1 MDEARNRLAAEAQK
15 REEKIRAIK
24 GMIEAEKQKFVAS
37 INERLENM
45 IKDVVVTKVKER
57 VKSQVGFDV
66 EAHQEFPLTL
76 LQKVAELLQP
86 YHKVL
91 QGNKGRTL
99 RNKMFLTN
107 M

>member
-1 MDEARNRLAAEAQK
+1 MTVFTAQVDEARNRLAVEAQK
-15 REEKIRAIK
+15 REEKIHAIK

-66 EAHQEFPLTL
+66 EAH
-76 LQKVAELLQP
+76 
-86 YHKVL
+86 
-91 QGNKGRTL
+91 
-99 RNKMFLTN
+99 
-107 M
+107 